1 MDESGEAPVRRGRG
15 RPKGSLNRKTIE
27 RLARAEASAAEAA
40 EPPDPPFVAWSEST
54 EIMGGDEAVAREAQP
69 EQSGEGVED
78 RPARTAGAGGAD
90 VDRPGGAGGAEPPPS
105 PPTLKRMRSA
115 SNIAPRPTT
124 RKRKQDSSRPTP
136 PAESSASSYTD
147 PPNFLDVLKRGLES
161 ARTQHKAEKVARYDA
176 FFSR

>member
-1 MDESGEAPVRRGRG
+1 M
-15 RPKGSLNRKTIE
+15 NRKTIE

-40 EPPDPPFVAWSEST
+40 EPPFALDVDFESN
-54 EIMGGDEAVAREAQP
+54 EILGGDEAVAREAHP
-69 EQSGEGVED
+69 AQSGEGVED
-78 RPARTAGAGGAD
+78 N

-136 PAESSASSYTD
+136 PAEAAASSYTD
-147 PPNFLDVLKRGLES
+147 PPNFMDVLKRGLES
-161 ARTQHKAEKVARYDA
+161 ARTQHKAEKVARFDA